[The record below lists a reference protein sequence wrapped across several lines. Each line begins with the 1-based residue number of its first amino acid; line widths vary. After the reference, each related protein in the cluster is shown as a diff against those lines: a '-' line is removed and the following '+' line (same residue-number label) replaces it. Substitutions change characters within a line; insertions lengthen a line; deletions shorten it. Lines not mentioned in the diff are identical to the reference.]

1 MSLDA
6 FFSWD
11 APGHPYAGG
20 VSFWDEI
27 IKEASPLLDNPAEA
41 EQWAARQ
48 LLELAPS
55 GRRRTALE
63 NLLYILLCRPR
74 GAARLLDDERYDGDD
89 REPTLLERSEQV
101 AKRFAKLPRAQ
112 KAREHLLLDFEYLF
126 RSTEEDPERNDK
138 LAILCELLLNHPAED
153 APRQP
158 KKPSR
163 SKTP

>member
-1 MSLDA
+1 MSLSV

-11 APGHPYAGG
+11 TPGHPFAGSVASYDG
-20 VSFWDEI
+20 IADE
-27 IKEASPLLDNPAEA
+27 ADRLLDKPAEA
-41 EQWAARQ
+41 EQWAAR
-48 LLELAPS
+48 
-55 GRRRTALE
+55 
-63 NLLYILLCRPR
+63 
-74 GAARLLDDERYDGDD
+74 RLLDPGLSGWRREALEQFLYVLLRRPDGATRLIEDD
-89 REPTLLERSEQV
+89 RDFEGVREPTLLERSEQV

-126 RSTEEDPERNDK
+126 RSTEDDPERNDK
-138 LAILCELLLNHPAED
+138 LAILCELLLNYPAED